1 MHRIDN
7 STAVAAL
14 PAPLPV
20 GTPGFFTRGNDPTG
34 LAATRVDDN
43 WLNTVQEEIANVV
56 LAAGLQLSKVSNT
69 QLYEAIQAIAYGAN
83 PDLSA
88 YLPLSGGMLANPGN
102 LVVAG
107 TLTAQGNAQVVGT
120 LTTGSADFY
129 NPGYSNP
136 VRILADPNQFALIEY
151 HVLNTRDWAIGVE
164 NTGNFHIADIGN
176 KMVMRINPNTGTQ
189 FSDNVEAHGAYF
201 ISPFG
206 TPMGTAQFGLTVI
219 TGEDSLHIQRVN
231 PNGSLLAGI
240 ARFDYGPGI
249 YNLVALGGAYK
260 PQGGEWANLD
270 ADARLKKDVA
280 PYEQGL
286 AAVRRLNPVSYR
298 CNGLGDTRD
307 DGRTYHG
314 LVAQDTLEI
323 MPEMVAQM
331 PVKLHAEDQE
341 KTPVY
346 TMDCTALSYALVNAV
361 RELADRVEVLERRPA
376 PLPA

>member
-14 PAPLPV
+14 PAAAPI
-20 GTPGFFTRGNDPTG
+20 GTPGFFTGGNKPTG
-34 LAATRVDDN
+34 VAATRVDDDWCN
-43 WLNTVQEEIANVV
+43 SVQEEIANVV

-102 LVVAG
+102 LVDAG

-176 KMVMRINPNTGTQ
+176 KMVMRINPNTGT
-189 FSDNVEAHGAYF
+189 
-201 ISPFG
+201 
-206 TPMGTAQFGLTVI
+206 
-219 TGEDSLHIQRVN
+219 
-231 PNGSLLAGI
+231 
-240 ARFDYGPGI
+240 
-249 YNLVALGGAYK
+249 
-260 PQGGEWANLD
+260 
-270 ADARLKKDVA
+270 
-280 PYEQGL
+280 
-286 AAVRRLNPVSYR
+286 
-298 CNGLGDTRD
+298 
-307 DGRTYHG
+307 
-314 LVAQDTLEI
+314 
-323 MPEMVAQM
+323 
-331 PVKLHAEDQE
+331 
-341 KTPVY
+341 
-346 TMDCTALSYALVNAV
+346 
-361 RELADRVEVLERRPA
+361 
-376 PLPA
+376 